1 MKSIT
6 PFLLFVGD
14 QAGKAEEA
22 INFYISL
29 FDNSEVIGIEHHGA
43 GGDEIEGSVL
53 QARFA
58 LNGIEIRA
66 MDSTLNHQFTFT
78 PAVSLFV
85 ECESIEEIDNAY
97 EKFMSGGGD
106 ALMPIDNYGFSK
118 RFAWI
123 QDTYGV
129 SWQLNLPD

>member
-1 MKSIT
+1 MKSVT

-22 INFYISL
+22 ISFYTSL
-29 FDNSEVIGIEHHGA
+29 FDNSEVIDIERHGA
-43 GGDEIEGSVL
+43 GGDETEGSVL
-53 QARFA
+53 QARFT
-58 LNGIEIRA
+58 LNGVEIRA
-66 MDSTLNHQFTFT
+66 MDSALNHQFTFT

-97 EKFMSGGGD
+97 DKFISGGGD

-123 QDTYGV
+123 QDTYCV